1 MASSVHRLL
10 MSVNA
15 VHKDFAVGR
24 FKVPAA
30 GTNAA
35 RNTARGRN
43 WFSRIHPAGQFL
55 ELRGAEAPLFC
66 NCQM

>member
-35 RNTARGRN
+35 RIRPEGEIG
-43 WFSRIHPAGQFL
+43 SL
-55 ELRGAEAPLFC
+55 ESTLLASS
-66 NCQM
+66 